1 MIHDQWHGMWRE
13 GDTSGGGQV
22 EGDTGASLGSSVT
35 RSKKE
40 RSICDSEITRT
51 VFVPVKE
58 MPSKSIERCGGACRD
73 EPR

>member
-1 MIHDQWHGMWRE
+1 MRRE
-13 GDTSGGGQV
+13 GDTGEGGRV
-22 EGDTGASLGSSVT
+22 EGDTGASFGGSVT

-58 MPSKSIERCGGACRD
+58 MPSKSIERCGGACTD